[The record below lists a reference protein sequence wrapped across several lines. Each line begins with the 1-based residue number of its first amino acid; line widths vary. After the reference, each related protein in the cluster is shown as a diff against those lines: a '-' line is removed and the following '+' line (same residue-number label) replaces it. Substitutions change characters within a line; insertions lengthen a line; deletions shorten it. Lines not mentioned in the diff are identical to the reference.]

1 MFLADFWNHGVI
13 SLIMRVFGVGITVVA
28 VVVREYCTS
37 FCWKIIDHI
46 MGYETL
52 GQGFVA
58 AMSEKYQFA
67 GET

>member
-1 MFLADFWNHGVI
+1 MKSRCN
-13 SLIMRVFGVGITVVA
+13 
-28 VVVREYCTS
+28 TS
-37 FCWKIIDHI
+37 FCWKIIYYI

-52 GQGFVA
+52 GQGFIA